1 MIDIKMNRIDNINV
15 LALAYLGDS
24 VYELFIR
31 EFLLN
36 KGIAKVNDL
45 QKEAISYV
53 SARKQSEYLVL
64 MIENN
69 FFKEEEINIIKRAR
83 NHKSHASK
91 TTDIRTYKN
100 STGLEALIGYL
111 YLKDDEKRIKEIM
124 EYIVGD

>member
-1 MIDIKMNRIDNINV
+1 MNKVDNINV

-24 VYELFIR
+24 IYEVFIR
-31 EFLLN
+31 ECLLE

-53 SARKQSEYLVL
+53 SARKQSEYLMT
-64 MIENN
+64 MIEEE
-69 FFKEEEINIIKRAR
+69 FFTEEELNVIKRAR

-111 YLKDDEKRIKEIM
+111 YLTKQNERINEIM
-124 EYIVGD
+124 KCIVGD

>member
-1 MIDIKMNRIDNINV
+1 MNKVDNINV

-24 VYELFIR
+24 IYELFIR
-31 EFLLN
+31 TYLLE

-45 QKEAISYV
+45 QKEAIFYV
-53 SARKQSEYLVL
+53 SARKQSEYLMT
-64 MIENN
+64 MIEEE
-69 FFKEEEINIIKRAR
+69 FFTEEELNVIKRAR

-111 YLKDDEKRIKEIM
+111 YLTKQNERINEIM
-124 EYIVGD
+124 KRIVGD